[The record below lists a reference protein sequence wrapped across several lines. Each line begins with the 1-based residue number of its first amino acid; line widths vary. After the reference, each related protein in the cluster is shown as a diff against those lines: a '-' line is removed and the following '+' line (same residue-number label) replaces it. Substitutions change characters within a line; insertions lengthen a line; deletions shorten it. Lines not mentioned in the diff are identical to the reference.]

1 MDILKLCVKCYKER
15 DQNEFQLQNGKTSKR
30 CKSCRDSINK
40 YYSEYRKTENYQ
52 DWLQTSMKEHQ
63 KKSYQKNI
71 QNRKEYYNK
80 NKDKLS
86 EYNKQYRIDHLED
99 AHKREKQ
106 YRIEHLDEIKK
117 RQKLYKDE
125 NQDKIKEYRKKYYE
139 TNKDKILTKIECPC
153 GGHYT
158 QNQLSRHELTK
169 KHQIYVNQK

>member
-80 NKDKLS
+80 NKQLPKLS
-86 EYNKQYRIDHLED
+86 YLRVKKDNLENTQKQRIDEYLIDKVDKKDLE
-99 AHKREKQ
+99 
-106 YRIEHLDEIKK
+106 I
-117 RQKLYKDE
+117 YKDGKWVDLV
-125 NQDKIKEYRKKYYE
+125 NKESKFER
-139 TNKDKILTKIECPC
+139 T
-153 GGHYT
+153 
-158 QNQLSRHELTK
+158 S
-169 KHQIYVNQK
+169 